1 MTTAIGAVS
10 KRLLDIRS
18 VPPRILVL
26 TALASYGGQVL
37 AGVAG
42 WPLWGIVLAT
52 VLPWG
57 LVLTLEISWT
67 YRHFHWLALFYM
79 LVVTQGGHFLEHL
92 TQMVQIH
99 VLDLSGPEAR
109 GVFGQLDI
117 EWVHFGWNTWVLLA
131 TVVLLLRYRRNP
143 WLWATLVIAGW
154 HEMEHAYMLSRYL
167 ATGQQGDPGLLA
179 MGGAI
184 GDGLPLRRADLH
196 FLYNVVETI
205 PMVVAFGYA
214 LKGSYDEWLAQALPH
229 ASTELLVATTNRLET
244 RTYHPGDAIVVQGDA
259 ADHFYVVVRG
269 EVDVVCRS
277 EGGDEVHLATLRPGQ
292 FFGEVGL
299 LNYAPRTATVR
310 AKTPVEALSLDR
322 ESFRQLIEQSEA
334 TAEDL
339 ARVARERAATTTAG
353 ATRGVTANGDPR
365 PGEPRR

>member
-1 MTTAIGAVS
+1 MTKAVGEVS
-10 KRLLDIRS
+10 KRLLTIRS
-18 VPPRILVL
+18 VPPRVLVL

-52 VLPWG
+52 VLPWA
-57 LVLTLEISWT
+57 LVLTLEINWT
-67 YRHFHWLALFYM
+67 YRHFHWLALFYV

-92 TQMVQIH
+92 TQIVQIH

-131 TVVLLLRYRRNP
+131 TVVLLFRYRRNA
-143 WLWATLVIAGW
+143 WLWATLVLAGW
-154 HEMEHAYMLSRYL
+154 HETEHAYMLSQYL
-167 ATGQQGDPGLLA
+167 ATGRQGHPGLLA
-179 MGGAI
+179 MGGVV
-184 GDGLPLRRADLH
+184 GDGLPLKRPDLH
-196 FLYNVVETI
+196 FLYNLVETI
-205 PMVVAFGYA
+205 PMVVAFGHA
-214 LKGSYDEWLAQALPH
+214 LKASYDEWLAQALPH

-244 RTYHPGDAIVVQGDA
+244 RTYQPGQVIVSQGDV
-259 ADHFYVVVRG
+259 ADHFYVLVRG
-269 EVDVVCRS
+269 EVDVSCKN
-277 EGGDEVHLATLRPGQ
+277 ETGDDVHLATLGPGQ

-310 AKTPVEALSLDR
+310 TKTAVEALSLDR
-322 ESFRQLIEQSEA
+322 ETFQQVIEQSEA

-339 ARVARERAATTTAG
+339 GRVARERLARTTAG
-353 ATRGVTANGDPR
+353 DTPTA
-365 PGEPRR
+365 